1 MKAMI
6 KSLMSKENI
15 MLQSPTGTGKTLIT
29 ICAAL
34 AVQEQFP
41 YT

>member
-1 MKAMI
+1 MKEII
-6 KSLMSKENI
+6 KSLLKQENI

-34 AVQEQFP
+34 AVSEER
-41 YT
+41 TDS